1 MKQYK
6 NPQLR
11 SLYTSLLTMQES
23 PLYAY
28 RKEHDYFPVLGEGH
42 EDAAIMF
49 VGEAPGQKEAE
60 TGRPFVGAA
69 GKMLDELLAG
79 IDLKREDV
87 FISNII
93 NDRPPQNRDP
103 QPEEITLY
111 SPVLAKLIRIIQPN
125 VIATLGRF
133 STQYMLEKCKL
144 PQSGQTITALHG
156 NVLPVTV
163 SYGILHLI
171 PLYHP
176 AVALYNSNM
185 KKVLQKDF
193 EVLKQFS

>member
-6 NPQLR
+6 NPKLR
-11 SLYTSLLTMQES
+11 SLYESLLTMQES
-23 PLYAY
+23 PLYAH
-28 RKEHDYFPVLGEGH
+28 RKEHNYLPVLGEGN
-42 EDAAIMF
+42 ENANIMF
-49 VGEAPGQKEAE
+49 IGEAPGQKEAE

-79 IDLKREDV
+79 IGLKREDV

-103 QPEEITLY
+103 QPAEIALY
-111 SPVLAKLIRIIQPN
+111 SPVLAQLIRIIKPN
-125 VIATLGRF
+125 VVATLGRF
-133 STQYMLEKCKL
+133 SMQYMLEKCKL
-144 PQSGQTITALHG
+144 PESGQTITTLHG
-156 NVLPVTV
+156 NILPVTV
-163 SYGILHLI
+163 SYGTLHLI

>member
-1 MKQYK
+1 
-6 NPQLR
+6 
-11 SLYTSLLTMQES
+11 
-23 PLYAY
+23 
-28 RKEHDYFPVLGEGH
+28 
-42 EDAAIMF
+42 MF

-79 IDLKREDV
+79 IGLKREDV

-103 QPEEITLY
+103 QPAEIALY
-111 SPVLAKLIRIIQPN
+111 SPVLAQLIRIIKPN
-125 VIATLGRF
+125 VVATLGRF
-133 STQYMLEKCKL
+133 SMQNMLEKCKL
-144 PQSGQTITALHG
+144 PESGQTITTLHG
-156 NVLPVTV
+156 NILPVTV
-163 SYGILHLI
+163 SYGTLHLI